1 MVLNG
6 ERRLKSGSMNDGRPE
21 SGRLNIEKSNIQESD
36 TERSNTDR
44 ADAENPSTKKPGTD
58 NLYSIIT
65 IPMGHSNS
73 FLIVSEG
80 RGILVDAGYPG
91 KIKNLQIALERN
103 HLGFPDIVLVVLT
116 HTHYDHVGC
125 LAEIKEKSGAKI
137 LVHTAEKEFLE
148 KGATPFPRGT
158 SWFSKIISR
167 IGNTF
172 MLSKSRYQ
180 PVVSSDIVVND
191 IYDLGKYISRAKI
204 IPTPGHTAGSISL
217 VIENE
222 AAFVGDT
229 LFNVIP
235 GTVFPPFADDVPE
248 LLKSWKVL
256 IDSGCRT
263 YYPGH
268 GKPITLQKLKAS
280 YEKRTKRSK

>member
-44 ADAENPSTKKPGTD
+44 ADAEKSFTKKPVTD

-80 RGILVDAGYPG
+80 RGILVDAGHPC

-137 LVHTAEKEFLE
+137 LVHAAEKEFLE

-180 PVVSSDIVVND
+180 PVVSPDIVVKD
-191 IYDLGKYISRAKI
+191 RYDLGKYISRTKI

-229 LFNVIP
+229 LFNVMP

-248 LLKSWKVL
+248 LLKSWKLL